1 MARRLPAVARL
12 PEEPGVYRFRTTAGR
27 ILYVGRAG
35 NLRRRVGS
43 YWGDLGDRRHL
54 RAMIPRIARIEALVC
69 DSEHEAAWL
78 ERNVLEHHL
87 PPWNRTRGGQ
97 ESPIYLCLNTSESAP
112 GLRAEHRPRSG
123 AGLRCFGPYLGGLKA
138 RQAVTALHRVLPL
151 AYASGALT
159 AAEKA
164 MARVRGIG
172 PADRTRLAEALI
184 AVLERQPPAVR
195 RVRADLCTRRD
206 EASAAEAFE
215 LAGKIQ
221 DELAA
226 IDWIT
231 APQRVTT
238 MTGADHEFSAWSGGV
253 RVRFEVR
260 GGRLCDWRQGPAA
273 EPGAG
278 TSGLRHWA
286 SFAERNAAMAA
297 TLAVAAS

>member
-1 MARRLPAVARL
+1 V
-12 PEEPGVYRFRTTAGR
+12 
-27 ILYVGRAG
+27 
-35 NLRRRVGS
+35 S
-43 YWGDLGDRRHL
+43 
-54 RAMIPRIARIEALVC
+54 
-69 DSEHEAAWL
+69 
-78 ERNVLEHHL
+78 
-87 PPWNRTRGGQ
+87 
-97 ESPIYLCLNTSESAP
+97 
-112 GLRAEHRPRSG
+112 
-123 AGLRCFGPYLGGLKA
+123 LRCFGPYLGGLKA

-172 PADRTRLAEALI
+172 PADRQRLAEAVI
-184 AVLERQPPAVR
+184 AVLERQPPAVQR
-195 RVRADLCTRRD
+195 LRADLCTRRD
-206 EASAAEAFE
+206 EASAVDAFE

-231 APQRVTT
+231 ASQRVTT

-253 RVRFEVR
+253 LIRFEVR

-278 TSGLRHWA
+278 TSGLRRWA
-286 SFAERNAAMAA
+286 PFAERNAAMAA
-297 TLAVAAS
+297 TLAIAAAG